1 MSDYTY
7 EFENRSNC
15 LEHYEWDNVWW
26 DSADVTGI
34 PRVMYIGDSISCGAR
49 KIATQVS
56 GESLLFDGFGTSK
69 SIDNPHFFPS
79 VRLFAAQQRDRC
91 AILFNNGLHGWHLED
106 EVEYGKH
113 YEAFLKDL
121 LCEFERTPIFLLLS
135 TAVADTER
143 NARVIVRNKAVLSLA
158 EKYSLPVIDLYSLVD
173 NHREFLSP
181 DGVHLTPEGYK
192 VLASTLVDAV
202 KNIEV
207 TS

>member
-15 LEHYEWDNVWW
+15 LEHYEWDNTWW
-26 DSADVTGI
+26 DSADVTGT
-34 PRVMYIGDSISCGAR
+34 PRVLYIGDSISCGAR
-49 KIATQVS
+49 KVATQVS
-56 GESLLFDGFGTSK
+56 GGSLLFDGFGTSK
-69 SIDNPHFFPS
+69 ALDNPHFFPS

-106 EVEYGKH
+106 EFEYGKH
-113 YEAFLKDL
+113 YEAFLKNL
-121 LCEFERTPIFLLLS
+121 LAEFEGTPILLLLS
-135 TAVADTER
+135 TAVANAER
-143 NARVIVRNKAVLSLA
+143 NARVITRNKAVLSLA
-158 EKYSLPVIDLYSLVD
+158 EKYGLPVVDLYSLVD

-192 VLASTLVDAV
+192 ILASTLIDAV
-202 KNIEV
+202 KNVGV